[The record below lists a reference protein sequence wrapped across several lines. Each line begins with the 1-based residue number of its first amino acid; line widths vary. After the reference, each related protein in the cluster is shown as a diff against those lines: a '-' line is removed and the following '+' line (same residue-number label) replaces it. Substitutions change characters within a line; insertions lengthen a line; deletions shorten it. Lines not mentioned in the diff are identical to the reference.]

1 MIVHLG
7 TSRVKIILDGKVYD
21 LNMYSGGTITDGIL
35 AISSDDYILLESA
48 GYTLTLKEGE

>member
-21 LNMYSGGTITDGIL
+21 LKLYSDETITDGIL